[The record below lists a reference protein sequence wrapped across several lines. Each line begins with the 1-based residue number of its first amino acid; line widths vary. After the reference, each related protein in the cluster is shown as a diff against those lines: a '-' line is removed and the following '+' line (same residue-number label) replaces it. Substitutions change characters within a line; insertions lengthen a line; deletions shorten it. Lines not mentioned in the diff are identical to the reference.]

1 MQTIQVNVLNPKA
14 YKLLQDLA
22 ELNLISLEEIA
33 ENGFL
38 KAVSNFRENAAAHP
52 LSFDEITEEVEMV
65 RANRYAKNKG

>member
-22 ELNLISLEEIA
+22 ELNLISLEEVT

-38 KAVSNFRENAAAHP
+38 KAVSNLRENAIAPP
-52 LSFDEITEEVEMV
+52 LSLDEISEEVELV
-65 RANRYAKNKG
+65 RANRYARNKG

>member
-22 ELNLISLEEIA
+22 ELELISLEENT

-38 KAVSNFRENAAAHP
+38 KTVFGLREKASKHP
-52 LSFDEITEEVEMV
+52 MSLEEITKEVEVV
-65 RANRYAKNKG
+65 RKNRYEQKKR